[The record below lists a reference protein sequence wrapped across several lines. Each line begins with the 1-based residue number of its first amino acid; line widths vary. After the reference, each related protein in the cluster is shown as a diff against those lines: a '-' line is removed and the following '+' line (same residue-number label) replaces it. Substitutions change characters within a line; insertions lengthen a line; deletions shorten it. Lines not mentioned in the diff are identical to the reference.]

1 MTDHRSAAVTGNR
14 EPDHIFAESK
24 ESKESKVFQFIITIT
39 APEQRRGVLY
49 FIKAISLVLGSASP
63 HCAGTLLTLNSGAIR
78 PVFAHASISFAE

>member
-1 MTDHRSAAVTGNR
+1 MTDHRYAVTGNR
-14 EPDHIFAESK
+14 EPDHFLAESK
-24 ESKESKVFQFIITIT
+24 ESRVFQFIITIT

-49 FIKAISLVLGSASP
+49 FIKAISLVLGSAST